1 MRLLIVED
9 EVRLASALQRGLT
22 AEGFTVDVAHTGP
35 DGLHAASEMSY
46 DAVLLDI
53 MLPGL
58 SGYRIIQ
65 QLRAAENWV
74 PILML
79 TAKDGEY
86 DEADALDLG
95 ADDYLTKPF
104 SFLILVARLRALI
117 RRGAPER
124 PVVMAAGDLL
134 LDPVKRRVERAGQEI
149 TLTRREYG
157 LLAFLMRHRGETV
170 SKTEILENVWD
181 PAFDGDPNVVE
192 VYIRYLRLKLDAPF
206 DRHAIETV
214 RGMGYRIDPAGG

>member
-22 AEGFTVDVAHTGP
+22 AEGFTVDIAHTGP

-58 SGYRIIQ
+58 SGYRIIE

-104 SFLILVARLRALI
+104 SFVVLLARLPCR
-117 RRGAPER
+117 PETSYSIHQR
-124 PVVMAAGDLL
+124 TPS
-134 LDPVKRRVERAGQEI
+134 P
-149 TLTRREYG
+149 
-157 LLAFLMRHRGETV
+157 
-170 SKTEILENVWD
+170 
-181 PAFDGDPNVVE
+181 
-192 VYIRYLRLKLDAPF
+192 
-206 DRHAIETV
+206 V
-214 RGMGYRIDPAGG
+214 RGSRSISPPANSRCWSS